1 MKVKGEKVNE
11 EKAEQLLLFF
21 FLPQERL
28 FPNESI
34 KLTEMI
40 TKHWEADLFIGFQF

>member
-1 MKVKGEKVNE
+1 MKKKLNNYYYY
-11 EKAEQLLLFF
+11 F

>member
-1 MKVKGEKVNE
+1 MKKKLN
-11 EKAEQLLLFF
+11 FIIII

-34 KLTEMI
+34 KLKAMI